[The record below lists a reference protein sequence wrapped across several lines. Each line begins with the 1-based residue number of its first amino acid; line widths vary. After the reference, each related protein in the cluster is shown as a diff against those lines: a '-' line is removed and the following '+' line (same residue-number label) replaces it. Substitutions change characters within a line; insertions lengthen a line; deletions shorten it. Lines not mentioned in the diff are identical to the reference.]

1 MGVWEV
7 GDTADVIGVEVRD
20 HDVANVLAAEAESVE
35 LVCRGL
41 ARHEHR
47 SGDEADRAHPCWRVG
62 AVVDPEA
69 GVDENQAV
77 IGLDE
82 QHMTDAVG
90 RARRVHR
97 AAIEMVD
104 LH

>member
-1 MGVWEV
+1 M
-7 GDTADVIGVEVRD
+7 RD
-20 HDVANVLAAEAESVE
+20 HDVANVLAAEAEPVE

-41 ARHEHR
+41 GRCEHR
-47 SGDEADRAHPCWRVG
+47 PGDEAHRAHPSWWVG

-69 GVDENQAV
+69 GVDENQTV
-77 IGLDE
+77 VGLDE

-90 RARRVHR
+90 RARRMHR
-97 AAIEMVD
+97 AAVEMVD